1 MNAVCFHL
9 PRTVNDVINEV
20 RFIPNLPRCEVFRLK
35 LTRCRG
41 LFFTIIRETY
51 CLPVRVVP
59 QYLHKPSMYCR
70 YSSMNSLG
78 LLFIP
83 FLWDTRKNVALLQLW
98 KVYGF

>member
-9 PRTVNDVINEV
+9 PRTVDDVINEV

-59 QYLHKPSMYCR
+59 QYLHKPPMYCR
-70 YSSMNSLG
+70 YSTMNSLR
-78 LLFIP
+78 LLFIR
-83 FLWDTRKNVALLQLW
+83 LLGGTRKNVESLQL
-98 KVYGF
+98 